1 MNNESNEFLDNEE
14 KRIYMDD
21 VRDMYALQGKN
32 AGCSLKLRGRVVL
45 ITFLVNDG
53 ESEWNQ
59 KSEKAA
65 IEMLKSACA
74 RLMSESGLGK
84 KEFQI
89 TYACCQVSIPRV
101 LSRRTSKNCVVDV
114 LRQFGYSSVQEYQR
128 HYEEKFSRDETA
140 VTFLFNKDFRSFAHN
155 VDKTSGTAEEEHPN
169 GEEYSIVS
177 FDTNNITG
185 SERTFLHELLHQFGA
200 IDYYYPEVIK
210 FKAERFLPNSIMNSG
225 EIIDD
230 LTRYLI
236 GWDEKPSDVA
246 LEFLNSIK
254 MVTIEDVDFARRK
267 EYTDN

>member
-1 MNNESNEFLDNEE
+1 MNNEKNGFSNQGENC
-14 KRIYMDD
+14 IYLND
-21 VRDMYALQGKN
+21 VRYIYALQGKN
-32 AGCSLKLRGRVVL
+32 AGCSLRLRGKVVL

-89 TYACCQVSIPRV
+89 TYACCKVSIPRV
-101 LSRRTSKNCVVDV
+101 LSRKTSKKCAIDV

-140 VTFLFNKDFRSFAHN
+140 VTFLFNKDFRSYAYSI
-155 VDKTSGTAEEEHPN
+155 DKASGTVEEEHPN
-169 GEEYSIVS
+169 GEEYSITS
-177 FDTNNITG
+177 FDANNITG

-200 IDYYYPEVIK
+200 IDYYYPEIVKI
-210 FKAERFLPNSIMNSG
+210 KAEKYLPNSIMNGG
-225 EIIDD
+225 ETIDD
-230 LTRYLI
+230 LTRYVI
-236 GWDEKPSDVA
+236 GWDESLSDVA
-246 LEFLNSIK
+246 HEFLKSIK
-254 MVTIEDVDFARRK
+254 LVTVEDVDFARRE